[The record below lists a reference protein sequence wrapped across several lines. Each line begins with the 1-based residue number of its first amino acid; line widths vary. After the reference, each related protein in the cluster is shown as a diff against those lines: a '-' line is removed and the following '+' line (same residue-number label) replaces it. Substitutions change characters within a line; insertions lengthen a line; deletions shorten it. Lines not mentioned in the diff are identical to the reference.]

1 MNIHANFQWSD
12 DNVKRMKKLARDGHS
27 GSFIARELGTSRSSV
42 LGKLFRLN
50 LKIGSA
56 VQPKL
61 APEKK
66 INQADPLFQASHPAL
81 NTKEYEADCLR
92 LSILK
97 CGARQCRYEV
107 DSPIQRG
114 EYRFCGRE
122 TDEGQSWCSHH
133 RKLVFQPRA
142 ETLRAKAK
150 AEHIARRAA

>member
-1 MNIHANFQWSD
+1 MNVHANFQWSD
-12 DNVKRMKKLARDGHS
+12 DNVRRMKKLARDGYS

-50 LKIGSA
+50 LKMGSA

-66 INQADPLFQASHPAL
+66 INQADLLFPTPQLVL
-81 NTKEYEADCLR
+81 NTKEYEGDFLR
-92 LSILK
+92 LLIHE
-97 CGARQCRYEV
+97 CGVRQCRYEV
-107 DSPIQRG
+107 DSPAQGG

-122 TDEGQSWCSHH
+122 TDEGQSWCPHH
-133 RKLVFQPRA
+133 RKLVFQPRT

-150 AEHIARRAA
+150 AEHIAMRAA